1 VLELH
6 KHETGAPSSKKKFG
20 VAASGPQGGL
30 RYLVEVEGVVGEAA
44 AGEWVV
50 LGST

>member
-1 VLELH
+1 MLDLH
-6 KHETGAPSSKKKFG
+6 KHETGAPASKKKFG
-20 VAASGPQGGL
+20 VAASGPQSGP

-44 AGEWVV
+44 EGEWVV